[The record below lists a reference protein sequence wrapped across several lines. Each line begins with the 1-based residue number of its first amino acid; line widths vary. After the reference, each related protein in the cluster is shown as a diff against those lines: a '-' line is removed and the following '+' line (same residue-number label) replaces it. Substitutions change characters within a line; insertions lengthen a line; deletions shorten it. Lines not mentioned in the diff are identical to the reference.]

1 MPGRDY
7 WTAWSQAKQN
17 KFQVMQ
23 SRYVGHY
30 ASLKKAVEDAYEAGE
45 EAGEKEKES
54 GSGSCSGNDR
64 GASSGRWITRYRASK
79 AARRGGTG
87 S

>member
-23 SRYVGHY
+23 SLYVGHY
-30 ASLKKAVEDAYEAGE
+30 ASLKKAVEAAYEAGE
-45 EAGEKEKES
+45 DAGEKEQESES
-54 GSGSCSGNDR
+54 GSGSGKDR
-64 GASSGRWITRYRASK
+64 GASSGRWIDRYRASK
-79 AARRGGTG
+79 AARRGGKG